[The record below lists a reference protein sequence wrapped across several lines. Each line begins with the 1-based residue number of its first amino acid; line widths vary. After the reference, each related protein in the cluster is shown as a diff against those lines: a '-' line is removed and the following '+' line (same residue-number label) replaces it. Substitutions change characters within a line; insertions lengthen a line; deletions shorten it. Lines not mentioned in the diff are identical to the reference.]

1 MASVKKNTFFNF
13 LLTFSS
19 ILFPLVSMPYISRV
33 LNIQDI
39 GMVNKGMAFC
49 SFFCNIFSFGL
60 AVYGARQIAR
70 VRDNEKLLNETF
82 STVFVAHILATI
94 LGLFF
99 YYFYILI
106 FLQDDVTC
114 KIYFIFSFLFAVQ
127 PFSIDWLYAGLEEF
141 KYISLRSILVKLF
154 MLLSLFIFVKNKTD
168 FYIYAVLYVCAQGLN
183 AGFNM
188 VNARKFVKLT
198 LKSLP
203 VFKVIWDAKFFYF
216 QPLVAVCYQNINQLI
231 LGSNAEELALF
242 VRASTLS
249 SIIGTCIGPI
259 MSAVKPRIDNGIT
272 ADNDGYK
279 KYIDFSFD
287 FVSLIIWPLGFGI
300 AAVSENVM
308 YLFGGE
314 SFSIGYPVL
323 MILGIGNIFIQYNVY
338 YNNIIS
344 TPAGKERN
352 TFWSCLITAIVSL
365 LLNPFMITRYR
376 AVGAALVLVF
386 SEFIGTCTQLIL
398 INKQKLYTGSFSIE
412 KVIYIA
418 SAICMFVIVRLSKS
432 ILNFNI
438 YIETAVT
445 IIIGIIAYTCLV
457 LLLSI
462 LFKKKILLLNLIFKN
477 GNTKK

>member
-39 GMVNKGMAFC
+39 GMVNKGTAFC

-60 AVYGARQIAR
+60 AGYGARQVAR

-94 LGLFF
+94 LGLVF

-141 KYISLRSILVKLF
+141 KYISLRSILVKLL

-188 VNARKFVKLT
+188 VNARKFVRLSF
-198 LKSLP
+198 KSLP
-203 VFKVIWDAKFFYF
+203 VLNLIWKAKFFYF
-216 QPLVAVCYQNINQLI
+216 QPLVAVCYQSLNQLI
-231 LGSNAEELALF
+231 LGANTEELALF

-259 MSAVKPRIDNGIT
+259 VNAVKPRIDNGINMNG
-272 ADNDGYK
+272 DNYK
-279 KYIDFSFD
+279 KFIDASFD
-287 FVSLIIWPLGFGI
+287 LISLIIWPLGFGL
-300 AAVSENVM
+300 ASLSENIM
-308 YLFGGE
+308 FLFGGE
-314 SFSIGYPVL
+314 SFYVGYPVL
-323 MILGIGNIFIQYNVY
+323 MIMGIGNIFIQYNVY
-338 YNNIIS
+338 FSNIIS

-365 LLNPFMITRYR
+365 CLNPIMIPRYG
-376 AVGAALVLVF
+376 AIGAAIVLVF
-386 SEFIGTCTQLIL
+386 AESVGTCLQLIL
-398 INKQKLYTGSFSIE
+398 ITRQKLYRGSFSFE
-412 KVIYIA
+412 KAIYII
-418 SAICMFVIVRLSKS
+418 SAFCIFFIVRFCKH
-432 ILNFNI
+432 ILELNI
-438 YIETAVT
+438 YVETIV
-445 IIIGIIAYTCLV
+445 C
-457 LLLSI
+457 I
-462 LFKKKILLLNLIFKN
+462 LI
-477 GNTKK
+477 